1 MMSQKVQDAFNKQI
15 NAELY
20 SSYLYLS
27 MSTHFESKNLKGMAG
42 WMRIQAQEELMHALK
57 FIDFINESG
66 GQVLLDQVEAPKTE
80 WSSPIDVFEDTYKH
94 ECKVSGLINDLVD
107 IALSENNHAANN
119 FLQWFVTEQVEE
131 EASAS
136 EVLEKLKLIGDNG
149 VALFMIDQEM
159 GKRTPPTA
167 AGGEAPNGGTGP
179 ERSIVNGREAP
190 GRTRLRRP
198 R

>member
-1 MMSQKVQDAFNKQI
+1 MMSQKVQDAFNKQV

-66 GQVLLDQVEAPKTE
+66 GQVLLDQIDAPKTE

-94 ECKVSGLINDLVD
+94 ECKVSGLINELVD
-107 IALSENNHAANN
+107 IALSENNYAANN

-167 AGGEAPNGGTGP
+167 AGGE
-179 ERSIVNGREAP
+179 
-190 GRTRLRRP
+190 
-198 R
+198 

>member
-167 AGGEAPNGGTGP
+167 AGGE
-179 ERSIVNGREAP
+179 
-190 GRTRLRRP
+190 
-198 R
+198 